1 MLEDTTDMC
10 QSTND
15 CTFKEN
21 LKMTENVGKEV
32 ITREKGYL
40 YCVKADGYVYRI
52 PAKSNKNGTEKKVS
66 TEVIKKEPGYLY
78 FLGKDCR
85 VARSPMKNAGKA

>member
-1 MLEDTTDMC
+1 
-10 QSTND
+10 
-15 CTFKEN
+15 
-21 LKMTENVGKEV
+21 MTETIGKEI

-40 YCVKADGYVYRI
+40 YCVRADGYVYRI
-52 PAKSNKNGTEKKVS
+52 PAKSNKTGTAQKVS
-66 TEVIKKEPGYLY
+66 KEAIKKEPGYLY

>member
-1 MLEDTTDMC
+1 MKRLDVFRRIL
-10 QSTND
+10 N
-15 CTFKEN
+15 
-21 LKMTENVGKEV
+21 MTENVGKEV

-52 PAKSNKNGTEKKVS
+52 PAKSNKTGTAKQVS
-66 TEVIKKEPGYLY
+66 TEKIVKEPGYLY
-78 FLGKDCR
+78 FLGKDCK